1 MASDSN
7 LIKGARDVAM
17 GAAESVKAGGAA
29 SNMIFSNTMQ
39 QMQTGIAETKAETI
53 EQKKRNNA
61 LKDKFNADME
71 ANAASSLNLSEKHYE
86 KTKNAVE
93 GLKMDMNACGFNDEA
108 CKREIMA
115 KMNALTQKQTM
126 QKDNRTA
133 NQEAFDNGLL
143 SASLS
148 SDEKYAMGLF
158 MNNDEANYE
167 FDFDKDPLEGG
178 EGTYKMVMP
187 NGEERVWKESELNK
201 LFDKQIDVKG
211 KETTSN
217 MGVESHNVGLNGGEY
232 DEVGT
237 TAKYAKMIDGSLES
251 FTHDDMGFGSFIDNI
266 KVEGGPLDAALA
278 KVGGQKAFGTSIGIE
293 KKEGEENWYDTIDDD
308 DRAMLADALVN
319 PNSELYDED
328 VHKGAV
334 NDYYKTMNKK
344 QYDKGAKAK
353 ADSDAAALADAER
366 KEAIRQ
372 QTRKDKFDM
381 LNMRLNDLD
390 EKEIDEKN
398 LGLTIN
404 LATSKL
410 TGPPSDDT
418 YKALDGR
425 KLSSGKPGYIRMEN
439 GNAYIFEGYPGT
451 DDYKLVS
458 PLDMSDPN
466 KRQEQIFSQFGIP
479 FQHMDRNLGTSSN
492 KEAGANDGDGTDDA
506 FVNDFFINEEKNIV
520 PPTTVNDN
528 TNSPAIEPEI
538 IKP

>member
-29 SNMIFSNTMQ
+29 SNMMFGNAMQ
-39 QMQTGIAETKAETI
+39 QMQTGIAETKAETV

-61 LKDKFNADME
+61 LSDKFNADME

-93 GLKMDMNACGFNDEA
+93 GLKMDYDACGFNDEA
-108 CKREIMA
+108 CKRETMS
-115 KMNALTQKQTM
+115 KMNALTQKQNM
-126 QKDNRTA
+126 QKENRTA

-143 SASLS
+143 SSALN

-217 MGVESHNVGLNGGEY
+217 MGIESHNVGLNGGEY

-266 KVEGGPLDAALA
+266 KVKGGPLDAALA
-278 KVGGQKAFGTSIGIE
+278 KVGGQEAFGTSIGIQ
-293 KKEGEENWYDTIDDD
+293 KKEGEENWYDTIDDE

-319 PNSELYDED
+319 PNSELYNED
-328 VHKGAV
+328 AHKMAV
-334 NDYYKTMNKK
+334 EDYYNKMNKK
-344 QYDKGAKAK
+344 QYTKGAEAKKA
-353 ADSDAAALADAER
+353 ADEAAQAEADR
-366 KEAIRQ
+366 KEAIRVEK
-372 QTRKDKFDM
+372 R
-381 LNMRLNDLD
+381 NDDNYWKNKNFNKLTPGQ
-390 EKEIDEKN
+390 EKE
-398 LGLTIN
+398 
-404 LATSKL
+404 LA
-410 TGPPSDDT
+410 
-418 YKALDGR
+418 
-425 KLSSGKPGYIRMEN
+425 N
-439 GNAYIFEGYPGT
+439 GNEINNVFSVEFSSLTNDSFTGIDGMQLAGAGKG
-451 DDYKLVS
+451 DDGVYV
-458 PLDMSDPN
+458 
-466 KRQEQIFSQFGIP
+466 
-479 FQHMDRNLGTSSN
+479 RNLGDGWKLYQGDPTIEGAQAGGVDETTGEEVGGDYRVVSN
-492 KEAGANDGDGTDDA
+492 LSDDPILMKKELYTQVG
-506 FVNDFFINEEKNIV
+506 I
-520 PPTTVNDN
+520 
-528 TNSPAIEPEI
+528 SPAFQGGRTYTDAEFKAILNA
-538 IKP
+538 KK

>member
-29 SNMIFSNTMQ
+29 SNMMFGNAMQ

-61 LKDKFNADME
+61 LSDKFNADME

-86 KTKNAVE
+86 KTKNAVD
-93 GLKMDMNACGFNDEA
+93 GLKMDYDACGFNDEA
-108 CKREIMA
+108 CKRETMA
-115 KMNALTQKQTM
+115 KMNALTQKQNM
-126 QKDNRTA
+126 QKENRTA

-143 SASLS
+143 SASLN

-266 KVEGGPLDAALA
+266 KVKGGPLDAALA

-344 QYDKGAKAK
+344 QYTKGAEAKKA
-353 ADSDAAALADAER
+353 ADEAAQAEADR
-366 KEAIRQ
+366 KEAIRVQ
-372 QTRKDKFDM
+372 KR
-381 LNMRLNDLD
+381 NDDNYWKKMNYEKLTPGQ
-390 EKEIDEKN
+390 EKE
-398 LGLTIN
+398 
-404 LATSKL
+404 LA
-410 TGPPSDDT
+410 
-418 YKALDGR
+418 
-425 KLSSGKPGYIRMEN
+425 N
-439 GNAYIFEGYPGT
+439 GNEINNVFSVEFSSLTNDSFTGIDGMQLAGAGKG
-451 DDYKLVS
+451 DDGVYV
-458 PLDMSDPN
+458 
-466 KRQEQIFSQFGIP
+466 
-479 FQHMDRNLGTSSN
+479 RNLGDGWKLYQGDPTIEGAQAGSVDEKGNEIGGDYRVVSN
-492 KEAGANDGDGTDDA
+492 LSDDPIKMQKELYTQIGISPEFQNKREYSK
-506 FVNDFFINEEKNIV
+506 EELAAMLAAASK
-520 PPTTVNDN
+520 
-528 TNSPAIEPEI
+528 
-538 IKP
+538 